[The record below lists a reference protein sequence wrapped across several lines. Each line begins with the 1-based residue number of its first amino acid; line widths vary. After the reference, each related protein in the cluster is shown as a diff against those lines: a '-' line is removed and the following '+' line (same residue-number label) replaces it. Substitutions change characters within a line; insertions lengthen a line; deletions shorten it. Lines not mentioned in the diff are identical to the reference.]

1 MRFRSRYRW
10 LRMLTVGLH
19 MTLLIPI
26 YLGVIM
32 WVIGLNAV
40 KLIFN
45 TMWVV
50 VWDYVTR
57 TKELI
62 EVNDH
67 D

>member
-1 MRFRSRYRW
+1 
-10 LRMLTVGLH
+10 

>member
-1 MRFRSRYRW
+1 MRFRSSYRW
-10 LRMLTVGLH
+10 IRMLTVGLH

-45 TMWVV
+45 TLWVV